1 MGNINNVSYQGV
13 EVEGNITRGI
23 KQTQDGKKVKE
34 FENGTERTYQNGKLV
49 KEEQKEDATDIIF
62 FLTE

>member
-1 MGNINNVSYQGV
+1 MGQTSNVSYQGV
-13 EVEGNITRGI
+13 EVDEDITRGI
-23 KQTQDGKKVKE
+23 KHTQDGKIVKE
-34 FENGTERTYQNGKLV
+34 FQDGTERTYQDGKLV